1 MRKHDAIV
9 FSVFDFAYLAASC
22 LLASLLGFLVVWGVN
37 LVYDFGFVADTVI
50 RTVAVGLGAVG
61 LCSVLAYYDGYRYA
75 NFTLVGYA
83 VPALIAAAVHFA
95 LGLVLRFPPV
105 LFGAT
110 KHLSGLIAFG
120 QFYNAERMAKIP
132 FGTLA
137 LVGVIMML
145 VYVAA
150 FVLSAKLGCAKRLR
164 DREETVNGQTASK

>member
-1 MRKHDAIV
+1 VISFLLLQEIAQLFLILFFGWLLVRCRILKSSDSRILSVIV
-9 FSVFDFAYLAASC
+9 LYLIFPCSIITSFQLELTADRLRGM
-22 LLASLLGFLVVWGVN
+22 LL
-37 LVYDFGFVADTVI
+37 
-50 RTVAVGLGAVG
+50 
-61 LCSVLAYYDGYRYA
+61 
-75 NFTLVGYA
+75 
-83 VPALIAAAVHFA
+83 ALIAAAVHFA

-105 LFGAT
+105 LFGAV

-132 FGTLA
+132 FETLA

-150 FVLSAKLGCAKRLR
+150 FVLSAKLGCAKRLL